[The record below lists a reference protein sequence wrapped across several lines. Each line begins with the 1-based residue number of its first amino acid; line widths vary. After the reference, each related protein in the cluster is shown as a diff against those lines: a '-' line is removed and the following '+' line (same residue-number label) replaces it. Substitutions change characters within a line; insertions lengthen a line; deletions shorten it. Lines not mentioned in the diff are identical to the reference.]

1 MVFKRKVAG
10 RAGREIDGEVILQ
23 TFMPENDLI
32 KLSKE
37 QDYISF
43 YEKEIENRK
52 LFNYPPFTQMVK
64 ITFSSKEENSAKNE
78 AISFKNKL
86 IKFLQK
92 NIIIHPVSPCGRSKI
107 KDYFKFQFL
116 IRGKILPIIDAI
128 NNAKKEYKL
137 SSKISMLVDVDP
149 INTYF

>member
-1 MVFKRKVAG
+1 
-10 RAGREIDGEVILQ
+10 
-23 TFMPENDLI
+23 MPENDLI

-92 NIIIHPVSPCGRSKI
+92 NIITTINRAI
-107 KDYFKFQFL
+107 KKS
-116 IRGKILPIIDAI
+116 III
-128 NNAKKEYKL
+128 SLLLNFIL
-137 SSKISMLVDVDP
+137 SSQ
-149 INTYF
+149 